1 MDRLEDVISYV
12 VDILAYLKEL
22 RSIWETGHDCHTC
35 TKTCDHKLSR
45 YVTWNCPLW
54 EGEE

>member
-22 RSIWETGHDCHTC
+22 RSIWETGHSCHTC
-35 TKTCDHKLSR
+35 AKTCDHKLSR